1 MLWSKG
7 MRTMILCLGH
17 ERLWSDDIAARVGRI
32 LKALPLPSPMMVRIV
47 PRLDWDSVDAI
58 ADCEQTI
65 VVDAMDSGQEPGTCF
80 VEEASQDS
88 APTFRLYCRHRQMVN
103 DIVELGRL
111 SAMEGSRTRLVFIG
125 VEVGGVR
132 WDESHSDAASVS
144 AVPLA
149 VDSVLR
155 SFGAE
160 VALRKMVSLACAR
173 IESEDGTAASWQYQG
188 AA

>member
-1 MLWSKG
+1 

-17 ERLWSDDIAARVGRI
+17 EGLWSDDIAARVGCV
-32 LKALPLPSPMMVRIV
+32 LKALPLPSPMTVRIV
-47 PRLDWDSVDAI
+47 SRLDWDSVDAI

-65 VVDAMDSGQEPGTCF
+65 VVDAMDSGGEPGTCF
-80 VEEASQDS
+80 VEEAPHDASL
-88 APTFRLYCRHRQMVN
+88 TFRLYCRHRQMVN

-111 SAMEGSRTRLVFIG
+111 SAMEGSRKRLVFIG
-125 VEVGGVR
+125 VEVGGLR
-132 WDESHSDAASVS
+132 WDDSHSDADSTLG
-144 AVPLA
+144 VPLA

-160 VALRKMVSLACAR
+160 VALRTMVSRACAR
-173 IESEDGTAASWQYQG
+173 IESGDGAAASWQYQG

>member
-1 MLWSKG
+1 

-17 ERLWSDDIAARVGRI
+17 EGLWSDDIAARVGCV
-32 LKALPLPSPMMVRIV
+32 LKALPLPSPMTVRIV
-47 PRLDWDSVDAI
+47 SRLDWDSVDAI
-58 ADCEQTI
+58 ADGEQTI
-65 VVDAMDSGQEPGTCF
+65 VVDAMDSGGEPGTCF
-80 VEEASQDS
+80 VEEASQDAS
-88 APTFRLYCRHRQMVN
+88 PTFRLYCRHRQMVN

-111 SAMEGSRTRLVFIG
+111 SAMEGSRQRLVFIG

-132 WDESHSDAASVS
+132 WDDSHSDADSTS
-144 AVPLA
+144 GVPLA

-160 VALRKMVSLACAR
+160 VALRTMVSRACAR
-173 IESEDGTAASWQYQG
+173 IESADGAAASWQYQG